1 MKWKMR
7 NKISCDEIIY
17 GNCLRNMLKH
27 LHLSDNLF
35 KSRQSTCLE
44 WIRSIKI
51 IDSKISLRNVR
62 LLLERMLSPVA

>member
-1 MKWKMR
+1 
-7 NKISCDEIIY
+7 
-17 GNCLRNMLKH
+17 MLKH
-27 LHLSDNLF
+27 LCLSDNLF

-44 WIRSIKI
+44 WIRSVKI